1 MMRQAAAPRI
11 PSSLDTH
18 AALPQSRF
26 DRALE
31 PEAMPI
37 PLLVQIPLD
46 PVRLARIEEAGFEI
60 HLAPTPAE
68 RAEMIPK
75 LAPVLR
81 AVLTNGATG
90 LTAEAIAALP
100 KLEIICCVGVGH
112 ENVDLHA
119 AKARGIKVTNGP
131 ATNDVTV
138 ADHTWA
144 LILSAAR
151 NIPWAD
157 AAVRRGEWMQSRGPR
172 PMVFGKRLGIL
183 GLGNIGR
190 QIAERGER
198 GFDMEVAY
206 HNRSPRPESPYVYLP
221 SLKAL
226 AEWSDFLVIAAPGGA
241 GTRHIVNTEILDAL
255 GPKGFLINIGRGS
268 VVDTEALVAALA
280 EHRIAG
286 AAIDV
291 VDNEPEVPP
300 ALAALPNIIITPHI
314 AGRSPEAMMATA
326 NLVVANLAAHFAGEP
341 VKTPVPMPAD

>member
-1 MMRQAAAPRI
+1 
-11 PSSLDTH
+11 
-18 AALPQSRF
+18 
-26 DRALE
+26 
-31 PEAMPI
+31 MPI
-37 PLLVQIPLD
+37 PLLVLNPLD
-46 PVRLARIEEAGFEI
+46 PARLARIAEAGFEI
-60 HLAPTPAE
+60 HFAPTPAE

-112 ENVDLHA
+112 ENVDLRA
-119 AKARGIKVTNGP
+119 ARARGIKVTNGP

-138 ADHTWA
+138 SDHTWA
-144 LILSAAR
+144 LILSIAR
-151 NIPWAD
+151 GVPRAD
-157 AAVRRGEWMQSRGPR
+157 AAVRRGEWLQSRSPR
-172 PMVFGKRLGIL
+172 PIVFGKRLGIL

-198 GFDMEVAY
+198 GFDMEIAY
-206 HNRSPRPESPYVYLP
+206 HNRSPRPESPYAYIP

-241 GTRHIVNTEILDAL
+241 GTRHLVNAQILDAL

-268 VVDTEALVAALA
+268 VVDTEALVAALSQN
-280 EHRIAG
+280 RIAG

-291 VDNEPEVPP
+291 VDGEPEVPP
-300 ALAALPNIIITPHI
+300 ALAAAPNLIITPHI

-326 NLVVANLAAHFAGEP
+326 SLVAANLKAHFAGEP
-341 VKTPVPMPAD
+341 VKTPVAMPVD

>member
-1 MMRQAAAPRI
+1 
-11 PSSLDTH
+11 
-18 AALPQSRF
+18 
-26 DRALE
+26 
-31 PEAMPI
+31 MPI

-46 PVRLARIEEAGFEI
+46 PVRLARIAEAGFEI

-68 RAEMIPK
+68 RAEAIPR

-100 KLEIICCVGVGH
+100 QLEIICCVGVGH
-112 ENVDLHA
+112 ENVDLRA

-144 LILSAAR
+144 LILSIAR

-157 AAVRRGEWMQSRGPR
+157 AAVRRGEWMQSRSPR
-172 PMVFGKRLGIL
+172 PMVFGKKLGII

-198 GFDMEVAY
+198 GFDMEIAY
-206 HNRSPRPESPYVYLP
+206 HNRSPRPESPYAYMASV
-221 SLKAL
+221 KAL
-226 AEWSDFLVIAAPGGA
+226 AEWADFLVIATPGGA
-241 GTRHIVNTEILDAL
+241 DTQHMVDAAVLDAL

-268 VVDTEALVAALA
+268 VVDTQALVAALG
-280 EHRIAG
+280 EGRIAG

-291 VDNEPEVPP
+291 VDGEPEVPP
-300 ALAALPNIIITPHI
+300 ALAAAPNLIITPHI

-326 NLVVANLAAHFAGEP
+326 TLVAANLNAHFAGEP
-341 VKTPVPMPAD
+341 VRTPVAMPVD

>member
-1 MMRQAAAPRI
+1 MMRQAAPPRI
-11 PSSLDTH
+11 PGLLDTRF
-18 AALPQSRF
+18 ALPQTCG
-26 DRALE
+26 DRA
-31 PEAMPI
+31 PEHELMPI

-46 PVRLARIEEAGFEI
+46 PDRCARIAAAGFEL
-60 HLAPTPAE
+60 HLAPTPE
-68 RAEMIPK
+68 QRAEMIPK

-144 LILSAAR
+144 LILSIAR

-157 AAVRRGEWMQSRGPR
+157 AAVRKGAWMQSRGPR

-198 GFDMEVAY
+198 GFDMEIAY
-206 HNRSPRPESPYVYLP
+206 HNRSPRPESPYAYMP
-221 SLKAL
+221 SIKAL

-241 GTRHIVNTEILDAL
+241 GTHHMVNAEVMDAL

-268 VVDTEALVAALA
+268 VLDSEALAAALR
-280 EHRIAG
+280 EGRLAG

-291 VDNEPEVPP
+291 VDGEPEVPP
-300 ALAALPNIIITPHI
+300 CLLEAPNLIVTPHI

-326 NLVVANLAAHFAGEP
+326 TLVAANLTAHFAGEP
-341 VKTPVPMPAD
+341 VKTPVAMPG